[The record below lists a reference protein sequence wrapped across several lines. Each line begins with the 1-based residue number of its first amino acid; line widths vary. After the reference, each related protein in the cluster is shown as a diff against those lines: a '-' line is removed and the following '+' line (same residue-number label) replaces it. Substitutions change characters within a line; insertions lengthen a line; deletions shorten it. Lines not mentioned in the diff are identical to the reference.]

1 MLVSLIIVNYN
12 YFPYLSSCIESCL
25 SQDFPEHLYDV
36 IIIDDG
42 STDGS
47 QTLLLDHY
55 SDNPRVKLHLRANSG
70 VESASNFGIRKS
82 TSDFIVRVDS
92 DDLLSPSYLKT
103 IFSSEYLSYDLIYSD
118 YHIINET
125 ADVLERISLPSFSTD
140 EIKSR
145 GDFLATATAL
155 RRSLVLSLGLYDTS
169 TKNCGLENY
178 DLILRLINHDC
189 RGLHIP
195 TSLFSYRRHSTNL
208 SVTRRDSI
216 IEYGRKLAKLY
227 SNEPFR
233 TNQYHPYR
241 LSL

>member
-12 YFPYLSSCIESCL
+12 YSRYLSSCIDSCL
-25 SQDFPEHLYDV
+25 SQEFPENSYDV

-47 QTLLLDHY
+47 QNVLLDHY
-55 SDNPRVKLHLRANSG
+55 SDNPRIKFYLRPNSG
-70 VESASNFGIRKS
+70 VESASNFGISKS
-82 TSDFIVRVDS
+82 TSDFILRVDS

-103 IFSSEYLSYDLIYSD
+103 IFSSDYLSYDMIYSD
-118 YHIINET
+118 YYVINEKT
-125 ADVLERISLPSFSTD
+125 ETLERIFLPSFSPS

-145 GDFLATATAL
+145 GDFLATATLL

-169 TKNCGLENY
+169 IKNCGLENY
-178 DLILRLINHDC
+178 DLILRLLGHDC

-195 TSLFSYRRHSTNL
+195 SPLFSYRRHSSNL

-216 IEYGRKLAKLY
+216 IEYGRELAKLY
-227 SNEPFR
+227 SNEPYR
-233 TNQYHPYR
+233 TNQYHPYG
-241 LSL
+241 LSF